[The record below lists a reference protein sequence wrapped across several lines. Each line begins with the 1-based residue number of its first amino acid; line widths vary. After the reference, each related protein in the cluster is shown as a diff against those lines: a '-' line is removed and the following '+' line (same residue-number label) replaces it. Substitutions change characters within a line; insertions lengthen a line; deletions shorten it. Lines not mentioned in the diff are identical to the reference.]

1 LNRYRTYF
9 LTMLLAG
16 SIVALAQP
24 VKTVTLA
31 TPFAFSL
38 PQDAGTPAPVV
49 GEALGN
55 FEILKVSAVPNAY
68 ELLLVAYDTGTFKL
82 PGAGSEITI
91 SVLAP
96 PPAAVK
102 EYAPPKEPAF
112 IRVEPEFPT
121 WIPMLVTAV
130 AMIIA
135 FLYWLRNRK
144 KPAPVPF
151 AVQTPGGLG
160 LLQEVKEGW
169 LAGKLSS
176 LQLGEGLVNSLQ
188 AQFGMT
194 VKKSTLQLVKEIRS
208 NYPEA
213 FNPEVEGVLKD
224 TDAWR
229 FGKQSA
235 SGSDGESAIRL
246 LEGLFLFT
254 SQKAINQN

>member
-1 LNRYRTYF
+1 MNRYRTYF
-9 LTMLLAG
+9 LTLLLAG

-24 VKTVTLA
+24 VQTVTLA

-38 PQDAGTPAPVV
+38 SQDAGSPAPVV
-49 GEALGN
+49 GETLGS

-82 PGAGSEITI
+82 PGAGNPVTI

-96 PPAAVK
+96 PPASVK
-102 EYAPPKEPAF
+102 DYAPPKEPVF
-112 IRVEPEFPT
+112 TRVEADFPT
-121 WIPMLVTAV
+121 WIPILVTAV
-130 AMIIA
+130 ALIIA

-144 KPAPVPF
+144 KPATVNF

-188 AQFGMT
+188 AQFGMP

-213 FNPEVEGVLKD
+213 FNPEVEGVLKN

-235 SGSDGESAIRL
+235 SGSDGEFAIRS

-254 SQKAINQN
+254 SQKAKNPT

>member
-1 LNRYRTYF
+1 MNRYRIYF
-9 LTMLLAG
+9 LALLLAG
-16 SIVALAQP
+16 SLGVWAQP
-24 VKTVTLA
+24 VQTVTLA
-31 TPFAFSL
+31 TPFPFSL
-38 PQDAGTPAPVV
+38 QQVAGAPAPVV
-49 GEALGN
+49 GETLGS
-55 FEILKVSAVPNAY
+55 FEILKVTPAPNGY
-68 ELLLVAYDTGTFKL
+68 DLLLIAYDTGSFKL
-82 PGAGSEITI
+82 PGAGSPVSI

-102 EYAPPKEPAF
+102 DYAPPKQPVFTRAEAEYPYL
-112 IRVEPEFPT
+112 
-121 WIPMLVTAV
+121 IPILVTV
-130 AMIIA
+130 VVLMVA

-144 KPAPVPF
+144 KPATVPF

-188 AQFGMT
+188 AQFGMP
-194 VKKSTLQLVKEIRS
+194 VKKSTQQLVKEIRG

-213 FNPEVEGVLKD
+213 FNPEVESVLKN

-235 SGSDGESAIRL
+235 TDIEGESAIRS
-246 LEGLFLFT
+246 LEGLFLT
-254 SQKAINQN
+254 TNQKAENHD